1 MGIGK
6 IEVILLIALLITL
19 LFVGGKKLPELAR
32 GLGESVKEIKKG
44 FRDDDRA
51 DPKIDASAET
61 EQTTTEKS

>member
-1 MGIGK
+1 MGLGK
-6 IEVILLIALLITL
+6 IEVILLIALVITL

-44 FRDDDRA
+44 FRDDDKA

-61 EQTTTEKS
+61 DQTTTEKS

>member
-44 FRDDDRA
+44 FRDDDKA
-51 DPKIDASAET
+51 DPKIDASDET
-61 EQTTTEKS
+61 DKTTTKK

>member
-61 EQTTTEKS
+61 EQTTIEKS

>member
-6 IEVILLIALLITL
+6 IEVILLIALVITL

-32 GLGESVKEIKKG
+32 GVGESVKEIKKG

-51 DPKIDASAET
+51 DPKNDASAET
-61 EQTTTEKS
+61 DQTTTEKS